1 MFNYDN
7 IGEKI
12 KSWAKWIA
20 IVESVLSVIGGILV
34 MVNEIGGGDSWLL
47 MGPLLMILGPMI
59 AWVSSW
65 LLYGFGEIVSAS
77 IIYQYESY
85 DKGNS
90 YMNSSDSEDMK
101 ELAERAQKEST
112 EREIASKNAPIIEIN
127 RWGDGICPECHKP
140 INLDPNILHAIC
152 PKCKSPLKTK
162 KRTSI

>member
-65 LLYGFGEIVSAS
+65 LLYGFGELVDAALIYRKLMSTTVSKQSESLPQKVS
-77 IIYQYESY
+77 INI
-85 DKGNS
+85 
-90 YMNSSDSEDMK
+90 DSLCSKSIHKQFIANAHSAGFNNETEYTFWRSALGEK
-101 ELAERAQKEST
+101 ELVCKRC
-112 EREIASKNAPIIEIN
+112 
-127 RWGDGICPECHKP
+127 GKP
-140 INLDPNILHAIC
+140 IAYEHDF
-152 PKCKSPLKTK
+152 K
-162 KRTSI
+162 